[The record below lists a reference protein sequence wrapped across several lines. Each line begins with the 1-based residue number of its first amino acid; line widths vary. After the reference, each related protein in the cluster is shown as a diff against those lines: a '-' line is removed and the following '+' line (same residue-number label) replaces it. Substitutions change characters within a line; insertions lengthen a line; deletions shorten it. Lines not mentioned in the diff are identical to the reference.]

1 MTEFCFKTYLPE
13 AREATRNLLP
23 LPNEEKSKLR
33 GNIFGTLLKLG
44 YAFLWQ
50 VIDIFVIL
58 IFSLKVLHI
67 ISVIN
72 VETYSKL
79 F

>member
-13 AREATRNLLP
+13 ARKATRNLLP

-58 IFSLKVLHI
+58 IFSLKV

>member
-58 IFSLKVLHI
+58 IFSLKVL
-67 ISVIN
+67 SA
-72 VETYSKL
+72 
-79 F
+79 